1 MSDNTSESLLK
12 SSGLGGI
19 TIASGI
25 VCCMG
30 LKLLGGA
37 VLFSGIAA
45 MIGLSTDQTVFLV
58 GGISGLLFAVLAFAY
73 HESWNVMPT

>member
-1 MSDNTSESLLK
+1 MSDNTLKSLLK
-12 SSGLGGI
+12 SSGLGGV

-37 VLFSGIAA
+37 VLFSGIAT

-58 GGISGLLFAVLAFAY
+58 GGIGGLLLAVMGFAY
-73 HESWNVMPT
+73 RKSWNVMPI